1 MDAQIKRGS
10 LEMCIL
16 MMLHAKDC
24 YGYEVSKEI
33 GSLLDVKEGTIYLV
47 LQRLERTTFV
57 DSYLQ
62 ESKSNK
68 TRKYYSLTKSGS
80 ERMQQL
86 IEDYSIINEVIKK
99 YMSETQQKE
108 DLNEQE

>member
-1 MDAQIKRGS
+1 MDPQIKKGS
-10 LEMCIL
+10 LEMCVL
-16 MMLHAKDC
+16 MMLKKKDC

-33 GSLLDVKEGTIYLV
+33 GDLLDVKEGTIYLV
-47 LQRLERTTFV
+47 LQRLERTTYV

-68 TRKYYSLTKSGS
+68 TRKYYRITKSGL

-86 IEDYSIINEVIKK
+86 VDDYSTINKVIDNF
-99 YMSETQQKE
+99 MSQTKKE
-108 DLNEQE
+108 DTHE